1 MLQKTARYTVWNLN
15 SEIRIKITFGTDIGT
30 DVCFTSVTVAQST
43 WLQNVQTSSTKY
55 KFTAKK
61 SCSLKITLY
70 SVLKPKITT
79 AVGELSLGTFFM
91 NITWTEL
98 HDRKIRVQAIAG
110 YEVSVISDIA
120 DLWLVSISYMY
131 ITVSEAVLI
140 DSYQPLTLDE
150 AA

>member
-15 SEIRIKITFGTDIGT
+15 SEIRIKITFGTDFGT

-43 WLQNVQTSSTKY
+43 WLQNVQTPSTKY

-79 AVGELSLGTFFM
+79 AVGELSLWTFFM